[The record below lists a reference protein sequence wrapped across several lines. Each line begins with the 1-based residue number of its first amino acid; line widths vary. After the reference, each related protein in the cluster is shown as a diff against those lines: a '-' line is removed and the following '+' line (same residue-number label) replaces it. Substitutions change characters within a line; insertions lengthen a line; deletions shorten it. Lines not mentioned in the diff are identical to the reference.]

1 MKSKS
6 LPLSLCVLL
15 LLCGVFTLTAC
26 SPPQARGGRFGRR
39 PPEMQSARS
48 PFMAR
53 FDRNHDGLVT
63 RDEMLAVFRQMDTNA
78 DGAVDETE
86 ARSDSRRARKEG

>member
-48 PFMAR
+48 PFMER
-53 FDRNHDGLVT
+53 FDKNHDGLVT
-63 RDEMLAVFRQMDTNA
+63 RDEMLSAFQQMDANA
-78 DGAVDETE
+78 DGAVDEAE
-86 ARSDSRRARKEG
+86 ARSERKRARNGG